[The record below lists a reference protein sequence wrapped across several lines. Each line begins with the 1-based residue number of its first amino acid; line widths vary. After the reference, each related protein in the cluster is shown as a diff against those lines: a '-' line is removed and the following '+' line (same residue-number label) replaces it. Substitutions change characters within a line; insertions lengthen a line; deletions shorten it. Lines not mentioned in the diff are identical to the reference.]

1 VSKPVRGGRV
11 DQEPLCSVGPAR
23 ARTRSHLHRD
33 SSRVG
38 AGTRLS
44 REVQSAMS
52 QPEKSLAYA
61 SWHLRANAWMNQ
73 RDRAAGAN
81 AKSNPK
87 SVEIPL
93 WVPRIMRRR
102 WAPSKQA
109 TRRRPREHQRS
120 ACGEG
125 SVVQEVGEP
134 GSAAYPVC
142 ERREGTECTRE

>member
-1 VSKPVRGGRV
+1 
-11 DQEPLCSVGPAR
+11 
-23 ARTRSHLHRD
+23 
-33 SSRVG
+33 
-38 AGTRLS
+38 
-44 REVQSAMS
+44 MS

-81 AKSNPK
+81 GKSNPK